1 MNKKEVVVLLSGGVD
16 STTCLAIACEDH
28 PADKVLA
35 LCMGY
40 GQKHVKESA
49 HAAMVAKHYGV
60 ELITLDLT
68 NAFEY
73 SSCTLLKGNK
83 DVPHSTYAEQLRDRE
98 VVSTYVPFRN
108 GLFLS
113 YAAAIAYSVGASHIM
128 SGMHTDDSFEAY
140 PDCSSEFVRYMRHAI
155 MEGTGHRVSIDV
167 PFVNKT
173 KADVVSLGLRLNV
186 PYELT
191 WSCYEGG
198 DKPCGKCATCL
209 DRLKAFEKNNTK
221 DPLEY

>member
-1 MNKKEVVVLLSGGVD
+1 MNKKDVVVLLSGGVD

-28 PADKVLA
+28 PTDKVLA

-40 GQKHVKESA
+40 GQKHVKE
-49 HAAMVAKHYGV
+49 AAYAEMVAKHYGV
-60 ELITLDLT
+60 DLMVMDISS
-68 NAFEY
+68 AFAH

-83 DVPHSTYAEQLRDRE
+83 SVPHATYAEQLRDRE

-113 YAAAIAYSVGASHIM
+113 YAAAIAYSVGASYILC
-128 SGMHTDDSFEAY
+128 GMHSDDSFEAY
-140 PDCSSEFVRYMRHAI
+140 PDCSGEFVRYMRQAI
-155 MEGTGHRVSIDV
+155 MEGTGRKVSIDV

-173 KADVVSLGLRLNV
+173 KADVVAIGLRLNV

-191 WSCYEGG
+191 WSCYEG
-198 DKPCGKCATCL
+198 DTKPCGKCATCL
-209 DRLKAFEKNNTK
+209 DRIKAFEKNNVK